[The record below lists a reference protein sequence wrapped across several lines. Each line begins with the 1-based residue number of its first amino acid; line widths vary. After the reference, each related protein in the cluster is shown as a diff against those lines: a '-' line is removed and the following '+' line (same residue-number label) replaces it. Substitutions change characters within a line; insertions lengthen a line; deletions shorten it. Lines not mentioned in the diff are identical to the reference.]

1 MADYYP
7 VLARAVSSLPHNDA
21 QARTELYARARTIV
35 AEQLR
40 QRDLK
45 DPVWE
50 MWREQASLDAAIRR
64 VEAES
69 RTGHQISANGKPV
82 TLPPQQHV
90 TTADPQERAKTTAK
104 SLTKILQAVQS
115 EETSKPDPQISS
127 RKSMNGTHVLVPSA
141 DSIPVPSAEST
152 VVATGVDSET
162 TTATELGAAPASLG
176 ALLFGLAY
184 AVAALTFAGV
194 TYVRCIVWVYQGVIG
209 YPTLLA
215 VMAATLAL
223 FILPPVAFFCRS
235 STLPTIDMVARFI
248 YSASRRVL

>member
-1 MADYYP
+1 MCSNTPASSGRASRRNSQRALAQATCRRGFWGPSGLVSSGCSGGAMADYYP

-69 RTGHQISANGKPV
+69 RSGPISANGKPV
-82 TLPPQQHV
+82 TLPPQQRV
-90 TTADPQERAKTTAK
+90 TTADPQQRAKTTAK

-127 RKSMNGTHVLVPSA
+127 RKSMNGTRVLVPSA
-141 DSIPVPSAEST
+141 DSAPVPSAEST

-162 TTATELGAAPASLG
+162 TTATELGGAPASLG
-176 ALLFGLAY
+176 TML
-184 AVAALTFAGV
+184 
-194 TYVRCIVWVYQGVIG
+194 
-209 YPTLLA
+209 
-215 VMAATLAL
+215 
-223 FILPPVAFFCRS
+223 
-235 STLPTIDMVARFI
+235 
-248 YSASRRVL
+248 

>member
-21 QARTELYARARTIV
+21 QARTELYARARTII

-50 MWREQASLDAAIRR
+50 MWREQASLDTAIRR

-69 RTGHQISANGKPV
+69 RSGQIRANGKPV
-82 TLPPQQHV
+82 TLPPQQRV
-90 TTADPQERAKTTAK
+90 TSADPQERGKTAAK

-115 EETSKPDPQISS
+115 DETSEPDPQISS
-127 RKSMNGTHVLVPSA
+127 RKSMNGTHALAPSANSARVPS
-141 DSIPVPSAEST
+141 SEFT
-152 VVATGVDSET
+152 VAATSVDSQT
-162 TTATELGAAPASLG
+162 IAATELGGAPASLG
-176 ALLFGLAY
+176 TMLFGLTY
-184 AVAALTFAGV
+184 IVAALTFAGV
-194 TYVRCIVWVYQGVIG
+194 TYVHCIVWVYQGVIG
-209 YPTLLA
+209 YPILLA
-215 VMAATLAL
+215 VMAVTLAL

-235 STLPTIDMVARFI
+235 SNLPTIDMVLRFI

>member
-7 VLARAVSSLPHNDA
+7 VLARAVASLPHNDA

-40 QRDLK
+40 QRDLQ

-69 RTGHQISANGKPV
+69 RSGHISANGKPV
-82 TLPPQQHV
+82 TLPPQQRV
-90 TTADPQERAKTTAK
+90 TTADPPERAKTTAK

-115 EETSKPDPQISS
+115 DETSEPDPQISS
-127 RKSMNGTHVLVPSA
+127 RKSMNGTHVLAPSA

-152 VVATGVDSET
+152 AVATGVDSET
-162 TTATELGAAPASLG
+162 ATATELGGAPASLG

-215 VMAATLAL
+215 VMAVTLAL
-223 FILPPVAFFCRS
+223 FILPPVAFFFRS
-235 STLPTIDMVARFI
+235 SSLPTIDMVARFI

>member
-50 MWREQASLDAAIRR
+50 MWREQASLDTAIRR

-69 RTGHQISANGKPV
+69 RSGQIGANGKPV
-82 TLPPQQHV
+82 TLLPQQRV
-90 TTADPQERAKTTAK
+90 PAADPQDRAKTTAK

-115 EETSKPDPQISS
+115 DETSEPDPQISS

-141 DSIPVPSAEST
+141 DSALVPSAEST
-152 VVATGVDSET
+152 VVATGVDPET
-162 TTATELGAAPASLG
+162 TTATELGGAPASLG
-176 ALLFGLAY
+176 TMLFGLAY
-184 AVAALTFAGV
+184 IVAALTFAGV

-235 STLPTIDMVARFI
+235 SSLPTIDMVVRFI